1 MAGRQ
6 VPQTGTVIGVSW
18 ATIRRLIQMPIAL
31 PNLNS
36 SLGRFGWPSAENF
49 KWAGRLCRRPPF
61 PSWASKKTQRLKL
74 LPLEREGART
84 DGETKARAARFLV

>member
-18 ATIRRLIQMPIAL
+18 ATIRRPIQMPIAL

-36 SLGRFGWPSAENF
+36 SLGRFGWPSAENL
-49 KWAGRLCRRPPF
+49 KWTPLSAAFSLLGFQEDGAAEAPP
-61 PSWASKKTQRLKL
+61 SGT
-74 LPLEREGART
+74 
-84 DGETKARAARFLV
+84 